1 MSLGVMDAV
10 DEQWRD
16 RLLSVYPSLRRF
28 AGVVG
33 SADMSPDDLVHD
45 AIVSALRG
53 GGLARADDVEAY
65 LRRAIV
71 NCASN
76 ERRRLGRHRSAV
88 TRQRNGV
95 TSEAWDAYPSDLGHL
110 AALPATSRAVLFLH
124 YVEGRSF
131 EEIAGGLGMRSDAV
145 RQTAHRARR
154 QLQLNVGGIG

>member
-1 MSLGVMDAV
+1 MASV

-16 RLLSVYPSLRRF
+16 RLLAVYPSLRRF
-28 AGVVG
+28 AAVVG
-33 SADMSPDDLVHD
+33 SADMAPDDLVHD

-53 GGLARADDVEAY
+53 GGLARADDLEAY

-71 NCASN
+71 NGASN

-88 TRQRNGV
+88 ARQRDAASDGAV
-95 TSEAWDAYPSDLGHL
+95 DAYPSDLGHL

-131 EEIAGGLGMRSDAV
+131 EEIAGLLAMRSDAV
-145 RQTAHRARR
+145 RQAAHRARR
-154 QLQLNVGGIG
+154 QLQLNVGGLG

>member
-1 MSLGVMDAV
+1 MGAV
-10 DEQWRD
+10 DEQWRG
-16 RLLSVYPSLRRF
+16 RLLAVYPSLRRF
-28 AGVVG
+28 AAVVG

-88 TRQRNGV
+88 ARQRNAA
-95 TSEAWDAYPSDLGHL
+95 TREAWDAYPSDLGHL

-131 EEIAGGLGMRSDAV
+131 EEIAGVLAMRSDAV
-145 RQTAHRARR
+145 RQAAHRARR
-154 QLQLNVGGIG
+154 QLQLNVGGLG

>member
-1 MSLGVMDAV
+1 M

-28 AGVVG
+28 AAVVG

-45 AIVSALRG
+45 AIVSGLRS
-53 GGLARADDVEAY
+53 GGLGRADDLGAY
-65 LRRAIV
+65 LRRSIV

-88 TRQRNGV
+88 GRQRSGAAAD
-95 TSEAWDAYPSDLGHL
+95 AWDSYPSDLAHL
-110 AALPATSRAVLFLH
+110 VALPATSRAVLFLY

-131 EEIAGGLGMRSDAV
+131 EEIAGLLAMRSDAV
-145 RQTAHRARR
+145 RQVAHRARR
-154 QLQLNVGGIG
+154 QLQLNEGGIG